1 VIRQALVLLFAA
13 ASCAAAAHTHSERAA
28 AVREWVDTAETQLS
42 RGLAI
47 EAAQSFDRAAG
58 AEHAADI
65 EVGLVRSYMQGG
77 EFRRAMA
84 FASHTAG
91 AHGDESMGAALYVW
105 LLQLSGQR
113 DFALRLLQQARQ
125 RLPADALLTE
135 MQAQLAS
142 PTPSVTAAL
151 LKTPARLA
159 PYASGA
165 RPPDQAVLVANGLLI
180 DAGRHALVPSAAV
193 NGAREL
199 WLRDGLG
206 RTRPARVERQL
217 PTLPLTLLT
226 LDGETFG
233 DAPLVVA
240 AARDAFPG
248 SPGYTLSYTASSDA
262 TPAWPW
268 LRVGFLGGLLP
279 GGEQRRLGI
288 ELPSHALPGGPVF
301 DVNGQLVG
309 LAAAESTLMPVSAL
323 QAELG
328 PMLAAPAPQAT
339 PARVAADEL
348 YERSLKT
355 TLQVIV
361 LR

>member
-1 VIRQALVLLFAA
+1 MLLVAA
-13 ASCAAAAHTHSERAA
+13 ATCAAAAHTHSERSA
-28 AVREWVDTAETQLS
+28 AVHEWVTLAEAQLAQ
-42 RGLAI
+42 GLAT

-65 EVGLVRSYMQGG
+65 EVGLVRSYLQSG

-105 LLQLSGQR
+105 LLQLSGHH
-113 DFALRLLQQARQ
+113 DFALRLLQQARE
-125 RLPADALLTE
+125 RLPAGALLIEVQT
-135 MQAQLAS
+135 QLAS
-142 PTPSVTAAL
+142 PTPSVSAAL
-151 LKTPARLA
+151 LKAPARLA
-159 PYASGA
+159 PYASGTQL
-165 RPPDQAVLVANGLLI
+165 PEQAKVVASGLLI
-180 DAGRHALVPSAAV
+180 DAGRHALAPTATVT
-193 NGAREL
+193 GARGI

-206 RTRPARVERQL
+206 RTRQARVERQL
-217 PTLPLTLLT
+217 TTQPLTLLA
-226 LDGETFG
+226 LDGEPAADTPPVQV
-233 DAPLVVA
+233 AP
-240 AARDAFPG
+240 RDPFPG
-248 SPGYTLSYTASSDA
+248 SPGYALSYTASSDA

-268 LRVGFLGGLLP
+268 LRVGFLGGMLP
-279 GGEQRRLGI
+279 GSEQRRLGI

-309 LAAAESTLMPVSAL
+309 LAAAESLLLPVSAL

-328 PMLAAPAPQAT
+328 PLLTAPSAQAN
-339 PARVAADEL
+339 PARVPADEL